1 MLRKFGIIFIK
12 LASVLLAIKILILLL
27 AKYFVVSSLLIEL
40 VSSITDLLI
49 AIGLLI
55 LSLTFKFCIYH
66 RLIIYYVFVSYISY
80 IISILFEFSLTNIV
94 FISSFLCLTIIVIFL
109 VVYTYLRYGDKSNDK
124 LLSFKIRTFNFLHT
138 MHYKLIIF
146 ENHTKS
152 TSLDITPE
160 QARQILG
167 VTDYTPEQYEILA
180 EITNRPASYFMDD
193 LVDYYVDF

>member
-12 LASVLLAIKILILLL
+12 LAPVLLAIKILILLL

-94 FISSFLCLTIIVIFL
+94 FISSFLCLTITVI
-109 VVYTYLRYGDKSNDK
+109 
-124 LLSFKIRTFNFLHT
+124 FLHT

-180 EITNRPASYFMDD
+180 EITNCPASYFMDD

>member
-1 MLRKFGIIFIK
+1 MLRKFDIIFIK
-12 LASVLLAIKILILLL
+12 LAPVLLAIKILILLL

-55 LSLTFKFCIYH
+55 PSLTFKFCIYH

-109 VVYTYLRYGDKSNDK
+109 VVYTYLRYGDKK
-124 LLSFKIRTFNFLHT
+124 
-138 MHYKLIIF
+138 
-146 ENHTKS
+146 
-152 TSLDITPE
+152 
-160 QARQILG
+160 QW
-167 VTDYTPEQYEILA
+167 
-180 EITNRPASYFMDD
+180 
-193 LVDYYVDF
+193 

>member
-1 MLRKFGIIFIK
+1 
-12 LASVLLAIKILILLL
+12 
-27 AKYFVVSSLLIEL
+27 
-40 VSSITDLLI
+40 
-49 AIGLLI
+49 
-55 LSLTFKFCIYH
+55 
-66 RLIIYYVFVSYISY
+66 
-80 IISILFEFSLTNIV
+80 
-94 FISSFLCLTIIVIFL
+94 
-109 VVYTYLRYGDKSNDK
+109 
-124 LLSFKIRTFNFLHT
+124 

-180 EITNRPASYFMDD
+180 KITNCPASYFMDD

>member
-1 MLRKFGIIFIK
+1 MLRKLSIIFIR
-12 LASVLLAIKILILLL
+12 LAPVLLAIKILILLL
-27 AKYFVVSSLLIEL
+27 AEYFVVSSLLIGL

-80 IISILFEFSLTNIV
+80 IISSLH
-94 FISSFLCLTIIVIFL
+94 IFKIW
-109 VVYTYLRYGDKSNDK
+109 RKKSNDK

-180 EITNRPASYFMDD
+180 EITNCPASYFMDD